1 MGNSVIKIADAKK
14 GFGAYTHQVL
24 DFEIPGI
31 EICGRML
38 VPATPVK
45 VDLKYCYDG
54 DAINADGE
62 ISVSFY
68 ESCARCNKEFIMPF
82 SYSFS
87 EKFYNENTLGDEF
100 SHDFTI
106 EDEESFI
113 YSGETLDLYDF
124 VYTTIVLNLPLYS
137 QCNEDCTSAQYEQEQ
152 CAQEVSPNSLKAK
165 LTEAL
170 RKQNEEV

>member
-1 MGNSVIKIADAKK
+1 MGNSVIKIAVAKK
-14 GFGAYTHQVL
+14 GFGAYIHQVL
-24 DFEIPGI
+24 DFEIKRI

-68 ESCARCNKEFIMPF
+68 ESCARCNKEFVMPF

-87 EKFYNENTLGDEF
+87 EKFYSENYKGDEF
-100 SHDFTI
+100 PHDFAI

-124 VYTTIVLNLPLYS
+124 VYTTIVLNVPLHS
-137 QCNEDCTSAQYEQEQ
+137 LCNEDCTSLAQNEQEQ
-152 CAQEVSPNSLKAK
+152 CEEEAAPNSLKAK

-170 RKQNEEV
+170 RKQN